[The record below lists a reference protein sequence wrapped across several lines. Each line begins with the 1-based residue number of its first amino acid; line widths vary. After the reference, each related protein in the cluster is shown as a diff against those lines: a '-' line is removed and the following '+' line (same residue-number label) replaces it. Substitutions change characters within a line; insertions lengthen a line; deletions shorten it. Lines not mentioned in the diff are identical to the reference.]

1 MSGRGKRAGF
11 TLVELMVVLAIMGVT
26 VGLAVPSMN
35 GAMADRR
42 VGMVARD
49 IVRIY
54 RQARYSS
61 MAYGRAHG
69 VSFFYNIVTVMPLPA
84 WSKNWHF
91 KLYRGTSSGCLRNQW
106 DFLGTTDDRLVD
118 AIRVTDFDPDIT
130 DDDAVLVE
138 AWNFQFMCYE
148 GGSSNRLWRSDV
160 FSHGWPVSGAG
171 GIGFAVSRV
180 VDGEA
185 RGVVRKVFVPFGAS
199 TARILR

>member
-11 TLVELMVVLAIMGVT
+11 TLVELMVVLTIMGIT
-26 VGLAVPSMN
+26 VGLAVPTMTS
-35 GAMADRR
+35 AIADRR
-42 VGMVARD
+42 VSKVARD

-54 RQARYSS
+54 REARYNS

-69 VSFFYNIVTVMPLPA
+69 VSFFYNIVTVVPMPA
-84 WSKNWHF
+84 WSKSWHF

-106 DFLGTTDDRLVD
+106 DFLGSTDDRLVS
-118 AIRVTDFDPDIT
+118 AIRVTDYDPDIS
-130 DDDAVLVE
+130 DEDAVQVE
-138 AWNFQFMCYE
+138 AWNWQFMCYE

-160 FSHGWPVSGAG
+160 FSQGWPMSGVG
-171 GIGFAVSRV
+171 GIGFAISRV
-180 VDGEA
+180 IAGEA